1 MRVKVGKTLLYSAGA
16 VVGSG
21 LGYSLYQSD
30 GDITNMGMVRF
41 GRAAVA
47 VGKIAVDY
55 KRTLGAPYSEEE
67 RYEGAKCDCHL
78 RSANHLL
85 KLCQDNGGVF
95 VKVGQHIGALD
106 YLLPEEYVNTMKVL
120 HNRSPQMPL
129 DDIYSV
135 IREELGQEP
144 EEVFASFDP
153 EPLGTASLAQ
163 VHKAVLHS
171 GETVA
176 VKVQHKYVKRHSFV
190 DIWTCDLL
198 VRGVKVVFPQFSFMW
213 LANEMKI
220 NLPLELDFTKEA
232 NNSEKVARIFR
243 DFNWLKV
250 PGIYWSLTT
259 PRVLVMEFCT
269 GVHINDVENLKKQG
283 VDVYDV
289 SNKIGQMYSKM
300 IFDDGYVHCDPH
312 PGNVLVQKKTSGE
325 TEIVLLD
332 HGLYTQL
339 NNKFRYDYA
348 DFWLAIINKDVEA
361 IKVAADNL
369 GVGSLYGL
377 FACMVTAR
385 SWSSIQKGLDVAPKT
400 KSESAEIKANVI
412 KYFKEIAD
420 ILAFVNR
427 QMILIFKTNDL
438 LRGIESSLGTKNSM
452 STFIQMSRACFRVI
466 EEKELLSTTSS
477 TSRFYIKMVGRWAQF
492 KISCYQVFLYIYWS
506 RFGGI
511 LRLR

>member
-1 MRVKVGKTLLYSAGA
+1 MRVKVGRALLYSGGA
-16 VVGSG
+16 V
-21 LGYSLYQSD
+21 LGYTLYQSG
-30 GDITNMGMVRF
+30 GDVSNIGAVRF

-55 KRTLGAPYSEEE
+55 KRTLGVEYLSDQNYEEAKSE
-67 RYEGAKCDCHL
+67 CHL
-78 RSANHLL
+78 RAANHLL
-85 KLCQDNGGVF
+85 KLCCDNGGVF
-95 VKVGQHIGALD
+95 VKVGQHMGALD

-135 IREELGQEP
+135 LREELGKDP
-144 EEVFASFDP
+144 KEVFASFDE

-163 VHKAVLHS
+163 VHKAVLHT

-176 VKVQHKYVKRHSFV
+176 VKVQHKFVKKHSFV
-190 DIWTCDLL
+190 DIWSCDLL
-198 VRGVKVVFPQFSFMW
+198 VRGVKVAFPQFSFMW

-220 NLPLELDFTKEA
+220 NLPQELDFTQEGR
-232 NNSEKVARIFR
+232 NSEKVSRIFR
-243 DFNWLKV
+243 DFYWLKI
-250 PGIYWSLTT
+250 PGIYWSLSSS
-259 PRVLVMEFCT
+259 RVLVMEYCE
-269 GVHINDVENLKKQG
+269 GAQINDVENLRKQG

-289 SNKIGQMYSKM
+289 SKKIGQMYSKM

-312 PGNVLVQKKTSGE
+312 PGNVLVNKKSSGE

-348 DFWLAIINKDVEA
+348 DFWLAIINRDVEA
-361 IKVAADNL
+361 IKTSADKL
-369 GVGSLYGL
+369 GVGSLYHL

-385 SWSSIQKGLDVAPKT
+385 SWTSIQKGLDVAPKT
-400 KSESAEIKANVI
+400 SSESAEIKASVI

-420 ILAFVNR
+420 ILAGVNR

-452 STFIQMSRACFRVI
+452 ATFIQMSRACFKVI
-466 EEKELLSTTSS
+466 QEKRILSTTSS
-477 TSRFYIKMVGRWAQF
+477 ISRVYINIWGRWVQL
-492 KISCYQVFLYIYWS
+492 KISCYEIFLYLYWS
-506 RFGGI
+506 RFGQV

>member
-1 MRVKVGKTLLYSAGA
+1 MRVKVGRALLYGTGTLL
-16 VVGSG
+16 GSG
-21 LGYSLYQSD
+21 LGYSLYQSE
-30 GDITNMGMVRF
+30 GDISNIGAVRF

-55 KRTLGAPYSEEE
+55 KRTLAGQFLSEES
-67 RYEGAKCDCHL
+67 YEEAKSEGHL

-85 KLCQDNGGVF
+85 KLCCDNGGGF

-135 IREELGQEP
+135 LREELGHDP
-144 EEVFASFDP
+144 DEVFAHFDP

-176 VKVQHKYVKRHSFV
+176 VKVQHKFVKKHSFV
-190 DIWTCDLL
+190 DIWSCDLL
-198 VRGVKVVFPQFSFMW
+198 VRGIKLAFPQFSFMW

-220 NLPLELDFTKEA
+220 NLPMELDFTQEGRNA
-232 NNSEKVARIFR
+232 ESAARIFR
-243 DFNWLKV
+243 DFYWLKV
-250 PGIYWSLTT
+250 PSIYWSLSTS
-259 PRVLVMEFCT
+259 RVLVMEYCN
-269 GVHINDVENLKKQG
+269 GVHINDVDGLKRQG
-283 VDVYDV
+283 LDVYDV
-289 SNKIGQMYSKM
+289 SKKIGQMYSKM

-312 PGNVLVQKKTSGE
+312 PGNVLVNKGISGG

-348 DFWLAIINKDVEA
+348 DFWLAIINRDVEA
-361 IKVAADNL
+361 IKTSADKL

-400 KSESAEIKANVI
+400 ASESAEIKANVM

-420 ILAFVNR
+420 VLAFVNR

-452 STFIQMSRACFRVI
+452 TTFIQMSRACFRVI
-466 EEKELLSTTSS
+466 QEKRLLSA
-477 TSRFYIKMVGRWAQF
+477 TSRLSRFNINIWGRWVQL
-492 KISCYQVFLYIYWS
+492 KISCYEMFLYLYWS
-506 RFGGI
+506 RLGGI